1 MPLPAFRPE
10 YFVALFGVALLATAC
25 GGAGDPE
32 NGQQVPDP
40 STLGRAEAALNAAM
54 SGPYGTEHQ
63 YVPAAELGCA
73 EADFRD
79 HLHVGDLASHRPFG
93 PPSNGLVVKVAEVLS
108 ALNGVSV
115 CEPVGQIERCVIVHV
130 GLDSLSQ
137 FDVRL
142 QFLCLTYDSAT
153 AEYAYPK
160 SDDCYRIQSDSSLMM
175 EPDGLLYWRASGGGW
190 NLYEEHVVILSGTGA
205 TWAKIDGETE
215 PNAGVYSESE
225 LRAVIE
231 QNGIG
236 DGLLSLVPIA
246 TPETRVLIAG
256 DRYDEQ
262 GFHQGVAWMP
272 MGIKLDDKEYPGAPY
287 KNKALDVQTPCP
299 SHCPEVAFRF
309 WTKGTAPRSDCR

>member
-1 MPLPAFRPE
+1 MFGAI
-10 YFVALFGVALLATAC
+10 ALFAAAC
-25 GGAGDPE
+25 GGTGAPEPGASQADPKALERAG
-32 NGQQVPDP
+32 
-40 STLGRAEAALNAAM
+40 AALNAALM
-54 SGPYGTEHQ
+54 PMYGTEHN
-63 YVPAAELGCA
+63 YVPAGELACA
-73 EADFRD
+73 ESDFTN
-79 HLHVGDLASHRPFG
+79 HLQVGDLTSHEPFA
-93 PPSNGLVVKVAEVLS
+93 PPPGGLVVKVVEVLA
-108 ALNGVSV
+108 ALDGVNV
-115 CEPVGQIERCVIVHV
+115 CEPTGPIERCVIVHV
-130 GLDSLSQ
+130 GLDSLNQ

-153 AEYAYPK
+153 ADYAYPK

-175 EPDGLLYWRASGGGW
+175 EPDGLLDWRASGGGW

-205 TWAKIDGETE
+205 SWAKIDGETE

-236 DGLLSLVPIA
+236 EGLLSLVPIA
-246 TPETRVLIAG
+246 TPETRILISG

-272 MGIKLDDKEYPGAPY
+272 MGIKLDDKEYPGTPY